1 MLRLLCGALIAATL
15 FAFAPID
22 TASAQD
28 RRVYIINRTGQTIM
42 RFYASRTTVDDW
54 EEDILGE
61 SVLRNGERVRINI
74 DDGTGSCMF
83 DFKAVLRD
91 NRQIVRNNIDVC
103 KTYEYTFR

>member
-1 MLRLLCGALIAATL
+1 MLRLLSVALVAASVFAIA
-15 FAFAPID
+15 PVD
-22 TASAQD
+22 TADAQD

-42 RFYASRTTVDDW
+42 RFHASRTSTNSW

-61 SVLRNGERVRINI
+61 GVLRNGERVRINI
-74 DDGTGSCMF
+74 DDGTGACMF

-91 NRQIVRNNIDVC
+91 NRELTRYNIDVC